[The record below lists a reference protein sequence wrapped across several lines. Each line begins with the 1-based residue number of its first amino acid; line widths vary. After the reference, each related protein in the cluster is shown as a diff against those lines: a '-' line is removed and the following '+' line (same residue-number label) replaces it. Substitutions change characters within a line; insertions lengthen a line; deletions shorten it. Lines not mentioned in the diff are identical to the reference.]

1 MAIITSWK
9 PSVLQIMALVI
20 CGVFGCNKISS
31 RSGSGSDVSRQ
42 IAFDRSIWLQSEPV
56 PGGVSTRASMIQSI
70 TSRYKAG
77 TSVESIIK
85 DLGPAKYRRKRDD
98 FDLGFQERLPK
109 EGVDFLIYIV
119 QVSDD
124 YVPHDMLFS
133 FNSQEQLIDIREGTW
148 SL

>member
-1 MAIITSWK
+1 MAIMNSWK
-9 PSVLQIMALVI
+9 RSVHQLMALAL
-20 CGVFGCNKISS
+20 CGIFGCNKLS
-31 RSGSGSDVSRQ
+31 SGSGRGSEVSRQ

-56 PGGVSTRASMIQSI
+56 PGGVSMRASMVQSI
-70 TSRYKAG
+70 INRYKSG

-85 DLGPAKYRRKRDD
+85 DLGPAKYRRKRDN
-98 FDLGFQERLPK
+98 FDLGFQRRLPK

-133 FNSQEQLIDIREGTW
+133 FNSHEQLIDIKEGTW